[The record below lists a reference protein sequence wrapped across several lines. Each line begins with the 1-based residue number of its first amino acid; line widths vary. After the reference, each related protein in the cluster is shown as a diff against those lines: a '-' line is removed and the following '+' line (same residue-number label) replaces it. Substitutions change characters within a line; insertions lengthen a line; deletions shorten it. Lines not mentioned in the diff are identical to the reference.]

1 MFKILAIGD
10 TYGEPGRKAIELFV
24 NNMKKSGE
32 VDFVVCNAE
41 NAADGSGITEKIARE
56 LFQAGCDVLTCGDHT
71 FDKRK
76 DIEEFLKKDPRILRP
91 ANFPKALPGTGS
103 TIIECKGYKIG
114 VIHVAGQ
121 VFMRYHFSSPFL
133 QMDEELEKMK
143 KQDVKTIL
151 VDMHAEAT
159 SEKVGISWYLDGRVS
174 AVVGTHTH
182 VQTADERVSKK
193 GTACLTDLGMTGPY
207 DSIIGADKELIL
219 QRFLTQV
226 NVRKEV
232 AKNDVKLCGAIITVD
247 PLSGR
252 AVKIERVQKQVPE
265 TAKV

>member
-1 MFKILAIGD
+1 MKILLIGD

-24 NNMKKSGE
+24 NNMKRSGE

-41 NAADGSGITEKIARE
+41 NAADGSGITEKIAKE
-56 LFQAGCDVLTCGDHT
+56 LFNAGCDVLTCGDHA

-76 DIEEFLKKDPRILRP
+76 DVEEFFKKEPRILRP
-91 ANFPKALPGTGS
+91 ANFPKILPGSGS
-103 TIIECKGYKIG
+103 CVVECKGYKVG

-121 VFMRYHFSSPFL
+121 VFMRYHFAAPFL
-133 QMDEELEKMK
+133 SADEEIEKVRK
-143 KQDVKTIL
+143 EGAKIIL
-151 VDMHAEAT
+151 VDMHGEAT
-159 SEKVGISWYLDGRVS
+159 SEKVAISWYLDGRVS

-182 VQTADERVSKK
+182 VQTADERVSAK

-207 DSIIGADKELIL
+207 DSVIGAEKEPII
-219 QRFLTQV
+219 QRFLSQV

-232 AKNDVKLCGAIITVD
+232 AKHDVKLCGAIVTVD
-247 PLSGR
+247 PHTGK

-265 TAKV
+265 PVTRA